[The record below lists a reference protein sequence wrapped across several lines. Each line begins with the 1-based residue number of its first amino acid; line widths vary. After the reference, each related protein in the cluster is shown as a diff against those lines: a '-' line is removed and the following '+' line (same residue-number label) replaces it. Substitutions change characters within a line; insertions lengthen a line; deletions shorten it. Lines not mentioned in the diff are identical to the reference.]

1 MPVERIEV
9 GSSGN
14 DGTGDPLR
22 LAFTKVNRNFE
33 WLASAV
39 AARIAGLSIFAS
51 LRHEHD
57 DHVPRHVADG
67 PPTEPPNRYGAMWI
81 DAARGR
87 IYLATGT
94 AALSDWRE
102 LHFAERPDASP

>member
-22 LAFTKVNRNFE
+22 VAFTKVNRNFE

-39 AARIAGLSIFAS
+39 AARIASLPIFAH

-57 DHVPRHVADG
+57 DYVPRYVAEG
-67 PPTEPPNRYGAMWI
+67 PPKEPPPRYGAMWI
-81 DAARGR
+81 DAAQGR

-94 AALSDWRE
+94 TAISDWRE
-102 LHFAERPDASP
+102 LRFAER

>member
-1 MPVERIEV
+1 MPMPVERIEV

-22 LAFTKVNRNFE
+22 IAFTKVNRNFE

-39 AARIAGLSIFAS
+39 AARIASLPIFAH

-57 DHVPRHVADG
+57 DYVPRHVADG
-67 PPTEPPNRYGAMWI
+67 PPNEPPARYGSMWI
-81 DAARGR
+81 DATHGR

-94 AALSDWRE
+94 ASASDWRE
-102 LHFAERPDASP
+102 LRFAEP

>member
-22 LAFTKVNRNFE
+22 VAFTKVNRNFE

-39 AARIAGLSIFAS
+39 AARIASLPIFAH

-57 DHVPRHVADG
+57 DYVPRYVAEG
-67 PPTEPPNRYGAMWI
+67 APKEPPPRYGAMWI
-81 DAARGR
+81 DAAQGR

-94 AALSDWRE
+94 ANVSDWRE
-102 LHFAERPDASP
+102 LRFAER